1 MHNGGFCTLG
11 TGSDLDSDSGK
22 AKKSDLTFPSM
33 NRAGFFASADKDS
46 LSESVQSVT
55 QIRPMSKSIKGDALG
70 SPHQSCHLVSGAT
83 NAHSASSL
91 NVDAMDG
98 RSNGRPEF
106 VKLFKQMMRQ
116 LAEEDDDAPE
126 PSTSRGGFNRGRGN
140 FRGQRGGN
148 SRGQR
153 GGRHFEKPSLSMLTN
168 AQFNEL
174 KNTLKVGG
182 RITRA
187 QYKELKCMLKGAV
200 REQFEQW
207 MNSDRGAQM
216 PGWTF
221 HVDKYG
227 CIRLDGDRKNKQKKD
242 DDVGPPVL
250 VFSSTKKIAS
260 NTDDDDIEDFDAED
274 QNAEEPEVKRA
285 RKDDNDDPPAAT
297 GALTA

>member
-1 MHNGGFCTLG
+1 
-11 TGSDLDSDSGK
+11 
-22 AKKSDLTFPSM
+22 
-33 NRAGFFASADKDS
+33 
-46 LSESVQSVT
+46 
-55 QIRPMSKSIKGDALG
+55 
-70 SPHQSCHLVSGAT
+70 
-83 NAHSASSL
+83 
-91 NVDAMDG
+91 MDG

-168 AQFNEL
+168 ALFNEL
-174 KNTLKVGG
+174 KNT
-182 RITRA
+182 
-187 QYKELKCMLKGAV
+187 LKGAV

-242 DDVGPPVL
+242 ADVGPPVL

-260 NTDDDDIEDFDAED
+260 NTDDDDNEDFDAED